1 MTTTTERTL
10 NDVRLEMD
18 ATLKAETS
26 ALNALRSRQWAE
38 LQAARTQGARDRL
51 VKIRRFEAA
60 SLRLPYRDAVRALM
74 DEEEGMLSTGRIPP
88 FDYAPG
94 ERQRL
99 LRIQRD
105 D

>member
-1 MTTTTERTL
+1 MTTTDRTL

-26 ALNALRSRQWAE
+26 ALSALRSRQWAE

-51 VKIRRFEAA
+51 TKAHKIEAV
-60 SLRLPYRDAVRALM
+60 SLRLPYRDAIRALM
-74 DEEEGMLSTGRIPP
+74 DEEQGLLSTGRIPP
-88 FDYAPG
+88 HDYAPG